1 MNEQELVSEIQ
12 RLGGMHYSP
21 ELIEQQG
28 FLQWKLLKLRAK
40 KALKE
45 QGK

>member
-12 RLGGMHYSP
+12 RLGGMYYSP
-21 ELIEQQG
+21 ELVEQQE
-28 FLQWKLLKLRAK
+28 FLKWKLQKLRAK

-45 QGK
+45 